1 MDLPGF
7 LQIEPVGQCNL
18 QCPMCPVAFRRDA
31 PSDGSPAFMQFDH
44 FVGLIEQF
52 PGLKELHVQGLGEPM
67 MHPRFF
73 DMVAYA
79 STKGIAVTT
88 NSNLTLMS
96 DTRAERAVTSGLA
109 GLHIS
114 FDGATP
120 ATYEDIRRGASFDD
134 VLNNIEKVCRARVR
148 LQSTRPALRLV
159 MVVMRRNL
167 EELPDLI
174 RLAHRCSMSSVFVQH
189 LGHEFGESALPP
201 EYEPMRTF
209 IQRETLT
216 GSLDQVERYFYE
228 ARAVAK
234 EVGIE
239 LRLPRLQ
246 PALYEHGTGGRSRC
260 QWPWNGSYI
269 TYQGYAIPCCMIATP
284 DRGHMGN
291 TIDCGVEAVWNDLP
305 YQAFRN
311 RLESHE
317 PPDICGSCAVYKGTF

>member
-1 MDLPGF
+1 MNLPTF
-7 LQIEPVGQCNL
+7 VQIEPVGQCNL
-18 QCPMCPVAFRRDA
+18 QCRMCPVAFRRDA
-31 PSDGSPAFMQFDH
+31 PPDGSPAFMRFEH

-52 PGLKELHVQGLGEPM
+52 PDLKELHLQGLGEPM

-79 STKGIAVTT
+79 SNKGIAVTT

-96 DTRAERAVTSGLA
+96 DARAERVVTSGLA

-120 ATYEDIRRGASFDD
+120 ATYEDIRRGATFDG
-134 VLNNIEKVCRARVR
+134 VLDNIEKVCRARIR
-148 LQSTRPALRLV
+148 LQSMRPALRLI

-174 RLAHRCSMSSVFVQH
+174 RLAHRCSISSVFVQH

-201 EYEPMRTF
+201 EYEPMRAF

-216 GSLDQVERYFYE
+216 GNLDRVERYFDE

-234 EVGIE
+234 DAGIE

-246 PALYEHGTGGRSRC
+246 PSFYEEGPVGRSRC
-260 QWPWNGSYI
+260 EWPWNGSYI

-291 TIDCGVEAVWNDLP
+291 AIDCGVEMVWNDRP
-305 YQAFRN
+305 YQAFRQ
-311 RLESHE
+311 RLESRE
-317 PPDICGSCAVYKGTF
+317 PPEICGSCAVYKGIF

>member
-1 MDLPGF
+1 MDLPTF
-7 LQIEPVGQCNL
+7 VQIEPVGQCNL
-18 QCPMCPVAFRRDA
+18 QCRMCPVAFRRDA
-31 PSDGSPAFMQFDH
+31 PPDGSPALMRFDH

-52 PGLKELHVQGLGEPM
+52 PGLKELHLQGLGEPM

-79 STKGIAVTT
+79 SNKGIAVTT

-120 ATYEDIRRGASFDD
+120 ATYEDIRRGANFHD
-134 VLNNIEKVCRARVR
+134 VLDNIDKVCRARVR
-148 LQSTRPALRLV
+148 LQSTRPALRLI

-189 LGHEFGESALPP
+189 LSHEFGESALPP
-201 EYEPMRTF
+201 EYEPMRAF

-216 GSLDQVERYFYE
+216 GDLNRVERYFDE

-234 EVGIE
+234 EGGIE

-246 PALYEHGTGGRSRC
+246 PSIYEQETIGRARC
-260 QWPWNGSYI
+260 AWPWNGSYI

-291 TIDCGVEAVWNDLP
+291 MIDLGVETVWNDLP
-305 YQAFRN
+305 YQGFRN
-311 RLESHE
+311 RLESDE
-317 PPDICGSCAVYKGTF
+317 PPEICRSCAVYKGIF

>member
-1 MDLPGF
+1 MDLPTF

-18 QCPMCPVAFRRDA
+18 QCRMCPVAFRRDA
-31 PSDGSPAFMQFDH
+31 PPDGSPALMRFDH

-52 PGLKELHVQGLGEPM
+52 PGLKELHLQGLGEPM

-79 STKGIAVTT
+79 SNKGIAVTT

-120 ATYEDIRRGASFDD
+120 ATYEDIRRGANFHD
-134 VLNNIEKVCRARVR
+134 VLDNIDKVCRARVR
-148 LQSTRPALRLV
+148 LQSTRPALRLI

-189 LGHEFGESALPP
+189 LSHEFGESALPP
-201 EYEPMRTF
+201 EYEPMRAF

-216 GSLDQVERYFYE
+216 GDLNRVERYFDE

-234 EVGIE
+234 EGGIE

-246 PALYEHGTGGRSRC
+246 SIYEQETIGRARC
-260 QWPWNGSYI
+260 AWPWNGSYI

-291 TIDCGVEAVWNDLP
+291 MIDLGVETVWNDLP
-305 YQAFRN
+305 YQGFRN
-311 RLESHE
+311 RLESDE
-317 PPDICGSCAVYKGTF
+317 PPEICRSCAVYKGIF

>member
-1 MDLPGF
+1 MDLPSF
-7 LQIEPVGQCNL
+7 VQIEPVGQCNL
-18 QCPMCPVAFRRDA
+18 QCRMCPVAFRRDA
-31 PSDGSPAFMQFDH
+31 PPDGSPAFMRFEH
-44 FVGLIEQF
+44 FVDLIEQF
-52 PGLKELHVQGLGEPM
+52 SGLKELHLQGLGEPM

-79 STKGIAVTT
+79 SNKGIAVTT

-96 DTRAERAVTSGLA
+96 DARAERAVTSGLA
-109 GLHIS
+109 SLHIS

-120 ATYEDIRRGASFDD
+120 ATYEDIRRGANFHD

-148 LQSTRPALRLV
+148 LQSTQPALRLI

-201 EYEPMRTF
+201 EYEPMRAF
-209 IQRETLT
+209 IKRETLT
-216 GSLDQVERYFYE
+216 EDLDRVERYFDE
-228 ARAVAK
+228 AQAVAK
-234 EVGIE
+234 EVGVE

-246 PALYEHGTGGRSRC
+246 PPIYEQRPIGRSRC
-260 QWPWNGSYI
+260 EWPWNGAYI

-291 TIDCGVEAVWNDLP
+291 MIDLDVDTVWNDLP
-305 YQAFRN
+305 YQKFRSH
-311 RLESHE
+311 LESHE
-317 PPDICGSCAVYKGTF
+317 PPEICRSCAVYKGIF